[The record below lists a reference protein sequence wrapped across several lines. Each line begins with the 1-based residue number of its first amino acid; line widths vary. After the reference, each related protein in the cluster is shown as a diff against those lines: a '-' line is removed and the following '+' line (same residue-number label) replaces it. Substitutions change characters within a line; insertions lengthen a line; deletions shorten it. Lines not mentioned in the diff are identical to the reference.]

1 MGDEAAAHETRTLE
15 TPSAPVM
22 RQVETVERAAPVM
35 EQETANVPG
44 DEAASVPTQNIQR
57 EAESADSSPAQGE
70 VMEADEAGYENLQA
84 VDLLEALN
92 ASGYL
97 PAEPDR
103 VARQAAP
110 EMPRGIESVSD
121 KPRLDEEL
129 MRLLQSAPPPPAP
142 PVPSPTSSAPQT
154 IQRTSVPEM
163 NRVQRV
169 EGETENVSADV
180 NIDQLARD
188 VYSLLRQRLRI
199 ERERQDRL

>member
-15 TPSAPVM
+15 TPSAAVM

-35 EQETANVPG
+35 EQETGSVPG
-44 DEAASVPTQNIQR
+44 DEAASVPTRNIQR
-57 EAESADSSPAQGE
+57 EVESADPSPAQGE

-142 PVPSPTSSAPQT
+142 PVPSPTSSVPQT

-169 EGETENVSADV
+169 EDETENVSADV
-180 NIDQLARD
+180 NIGQLARD